1 MSISFTLS
9 HSTSSSYPAFFRNIK
24 NLGTTE
30 RKGKC
35 LVGDDCLQGALTG
48 GGAEAVAVPR
58 ELQEEEEMPEAE
70 AEENLEAEEEE
81 EEKVGGKGM
90 ERWD

>member
-1 MSISFTLS
+1 M
-9 HSTSSSYPAFFRNIK
+9 
-24 NLGTTE
+24 
-30 RKGKC
+30 
-35 LVGDDCLQGALTG
+35 
-48 GGAEAVAVPR
+48 AVPR
-58 ELQEEEEMPEAE
+58 ELQEEEEMLEAE